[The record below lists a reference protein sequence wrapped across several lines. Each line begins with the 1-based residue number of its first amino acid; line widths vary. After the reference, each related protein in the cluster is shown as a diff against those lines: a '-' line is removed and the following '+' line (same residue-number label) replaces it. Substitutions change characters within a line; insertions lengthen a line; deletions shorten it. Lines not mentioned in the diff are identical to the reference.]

1 MKTNFKLSRVV
12 QLGFGSV
19 FVVIVVVGIVS
30 KFASDRLIESNQ
42 WVTHTYKVEAAL
54 RQLEK
59 ILVDAETGQRGYLL
73 TRKESFLQPYYAATK
88 EFTSSLMIIRKLVQ
102 DNPEQ
107 VERLDQF
114 SILAQ
119 SKIENMEKT
128 ISLSRNRQY
137 PQAVAIVGSGQGKQ
151 LMDKIRQDLAKI
163 IDVEAQLLEVR
174 KVSADQAAKLSTI
187 VTLGGISATICFG
200 LLVLWFIARE
210 IIRPINQATNA
221 IASSSNEIA
230 ATVEQQE
237 RTITQQ
243 AASVNETTTTMDEL
257 SASSQQSAQQAAAAA
272 ASAQQVLSL
281 AKGGNEAV
289 DQTLRSMALLKAKVA
304 TVGEQIVRLSEQTNQ
319 IGNISTLVSDLANQT
334 NMLALNAA
342 VEAVRAGEHGKGFSV
357 VASEIRKLADQS
369 KKSAQQI
376 SQLVTDIQAAINATV
391 MATDSSNQ
399 NAEQG
404 ERITQQTADVFANV
418 SESVNNIALNI
429 QQISLNSKQQA
440 IAIQQVVEAMTILNR
455 GAQETAS
462 GIRQTRA
469 GTQQLNEAAINLQ
482 TVV

>member
-19 FVVIVVVGIVS
+19 FVVIVIVGMVS

-42 WVTHTYKVEAAL
+42 WVAHTYKVKADL
-54 RQLEK
+54 RNLEK

-73 TRKESFLQPYYAATK
+73 TQKEEFLQPYYGAIK
-88 EFTSSLMIIRKLVQ
+88 EFGTAFEAIRKLVQ
-102 DNPEQ
+102 DNPIQ
-107 VERLDQF
+107 VERLER
-114 SILAQ
+114 LRTLVQ

-128 ISLSRNRQY
+128 ITLSRNRQ
-137 PQAVAIVGSGQGKQ
+137 PAQAVAIVASGQGKQ
-151 LMDKIRQDLAKI
+151 MMDEIRQALAKMI
-163 IDVEAQLLEVR
+163 EVEAELLEVR
-174 KVSADQAAKLSTI
+174 KTSADQAAKASTI
-187 VTLGGISATICFG
+187 VTLGGILATICFG
-200 LLVLWFIARE
+200 LLVLWLIARE
-210 IIRPINQATNA
+210 IIRPINQATHA

-243 AASVNETTTTMDEL
+243 AASVNQTTTTMDEL
-257 SASSQQSAQQAAAAA
+257 SASSQQSAQQAEAAAV
-272 ASAQQVLSL
+272 SAQQVLSL
-281 AKGGNEAV
+281 AEGGNRSVA
-289 DQTLRSMALLKAKVA
+289 QTLQSMALLKAKVA
-304 TVGEQIVRLSEQTNQ
+304 TVADQIVRLSERTNQ

-376 SQLVTDIQAAINATV
+376 GQLVTDIQTAINATV

-399 NAEQG
+399 DAEQG
-404 ERITQQTADVFANV
+404 ERITQQTADIFANV

-429 QQISLNSKQQA
+429 QQISWNSKQQA
-440 IAIQQVVEAMTILNR
+440 LAIQQVVEAMTVLNQ

-462 GIRQTRA
+462 GIRQTRV

>member
-19 FVVIVVVGIVS
+19 FVVIVIVGIVS
-30 KFASDRLIESNQ
+30 KFTGDRLIESNQ
-42 WVTHTYKVEAAL
+42 WVAHTYKVEADL
-54 RQLEK
+54 RSLEK
-59 ILVDAETGQRGYLL
+59 VLIDAETGQRGYLL
-73 TRKESFLQPYYAATK
+73 TRKEEFLQPYYEAIK
-88 EFTSSLMIIRKLVQ
+88 EFKTTFQAIHQLVQ
-102 DNPEQ
+102 DNPAQ

-114 SILAQ
+114 RTQAQ
-119 SKIENMEKT
+119 AKIENMEKT
-128 ISLSRNRQY
+128 IALSRNRQY
-137 PQAVAIVGSGQGKQ
+137 FQAIALVSSGQGKRM
-151 LMDKIRQDLAKI
+151 MDEIRQDLAKMI
-163 IDVEAQLLEVR
+163 EVESQLLEVR
-174 KVSADQAAKLSTI
+174 KASADQAAKVSAI
-187 VTLGGISATICFG
+187 VTLGGIVATICFG

-257 SASSQQSAQQAAAAA
+257 SASSQQSAQQAEAAAV
-272 ASAQQVLSL
+272 SAQQVLSL
-281 AKGGNEAV
+281 AEGGNRSVA
-289 DQTLRSMALLKAKVA
+289 QTLQSMALLKAKVV
-304 TVGEQIVRLSEQTNQ
+304 TVADQIVRLSEQTNQ

-391 MATDSSNQ
+391 LATDSSNQ

-404 ERITQQTADVFANV
+404 ERITQQTADAFANV
-418 SESVNNIALNI
+418 SESVNNIVLNV

-440 IAIQQVVEAMTILNR
+440 IAIQQVVEAMTVLNR

-469 GTQQLNEAAINLQ
+469 GTQQLNEAALNLQ
-482 TVV
+482 TIV

>member
-19 FVVIVVVGIVS
+19 FAVIVVVGTVS
-30 KFASDRLIESNQ
+30 KFASDRLVESNQ
-42 WVTHTYKVEAAL
+42 WVTHTYKVEAEL
-54 RQLEK
+54 RGLEK

-73 TRKESFLQPYYAATK
+73 TRKEEFLQPYYAAIKDMDTAF
-88 EFTSSLMIIRKLVQ
+88 ETIRKLIQ
-102 DNPEQ
+102 DNPAQ
-107 VERLDQF
+107 VERLNQ
-114 SILAQ
+114 LHTATQ
-119 SKIENMEKT
+119 AKIDNMEKT
-128 ISLSRNRQY
+128 IAMSHNGQY
-137 PQAVAIVGSGQGKQ
+137 PQAVAIVSSGQGKQ
-151 LMDKIRQDLAKI
+151 LMDKVRDELGTM
-163 IDVEAQLLEVR
+163 IDVEAQLLEIR
-174 KVSADQAAKLSTI
+174 KTSADQAATLSMLVTI
-187 VTLGGISATICFG
+187 GGVLATICFG

-210 IIRPINQATNA
+210 IIRPINQSANA

-257 SASSQQSAQQAAAAA
+257 SASSQQSAQQAESAAI
-272 ASAQQVLSL
+272 SAQQVLSL
-281 AKGGNEAV
+281 AEGGNKAV
-289 DQTLRSMALLKAKVA
+289 DQTLKSMAALKTKVA
-304 TVGEQIVRLSEQTNQ
+304 TVADQIVRLSEQTNQ
-319 IGNISTLVSDLANQT
+319 IGSISTLVSDLANQT

-404 ERITQQTADVFANV
+404 EQITQKTADVFANV

-440 IAIQQVVEAMTILNR
+440 IAIQQVVEAMTALNR

-469 GTQQLNEAAINLQ
+469 GVQQLNEAALNLQ